1 MAVRMA
7 VRVIV
12 MMTVNWVPEMAV
24 LIVSRLAGGIGMMLD
39 DSWIGAMAVKKIN
52 TEAVLMAVK

>member
-24 LIVSRLAGGIGMMLD
+24 LIDSRLAGEIGMMLD

-52 TEAVLMAVK
+52 EEAVLMAVK